1 MLDIYKKLSNDA
13 INLSLNI
20 PLLQESLFEPILGHE
35 NNNIKQMENFVNIK
49 STDIFYEIKENNNKI
64 EKKEEKIIIITTESM
79 ENNLNSENINNF
91 FIDVTYKVIPKKC
104 HNYKLLTISGIDN
117 NNNSTYLCALILNK
131 KIKFHLLKYLNI

>member
-64 EKKEEKIIIITTESM
+64 
-79 ENNLNSENINNF
+79 
-91 FIDVTYKVIPKKC
+91 
-104 HNYKLLTISGIDN
+104 
-117 NNNSTYLCALILNK
+117 
-131 KIKFHLLKYLNI
+131 